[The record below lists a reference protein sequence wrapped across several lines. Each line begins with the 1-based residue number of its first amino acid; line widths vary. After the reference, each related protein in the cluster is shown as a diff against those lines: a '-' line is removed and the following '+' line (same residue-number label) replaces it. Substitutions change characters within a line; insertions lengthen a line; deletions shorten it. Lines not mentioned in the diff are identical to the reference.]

1 MLACIAVARLAACT
15 SPPQQ
20 QGQSDL
26 LDFLQGGST
35 RREEVQMR
43 LGEPNA
49 LYEGNRILA
58 YRLRR
63 DQGGYVLV
71 KGGSDCQEVR
81 YNLMLAFDAQGVLRR
96 HTLVEVNP
104 R

>member
-1 MLACIAVARLAACT
+1 MLACIAVALLVACT
-15 SPPQQ
+15 SPPQ

-26 LDFLQGGST
+26 LDFLQDGNT

-49 LYEGNRILA
+49 MYEGNRIVA

-63 DQGGYVLV
+63 DQAGYVLV
-71 KGGSDCQEVR
+71 KGGSDWQEVR

-104 R
+104 P